1 MACKLLYQ
9 AGKGIQ
15 LIGTFYNRQ
24 KAKRFWEAVRPSLAA
39 KLGENIQ
46 PIYVETG
53 RKR

>member
-9 AGKGIQ
+9 SEKGIQ

-24 KAKRFWEAVRPSLAA
+24 KAEKFWTAVRPSLAG

-53 RKR
+53 RNK